1 MDSALVAGS
10 AREWGRRAPRRGA
23 SAESLG
29 LSHTTLTGVESWV
42 SEATPATG
50 SIPQAE
56 CWLSGPVPCDGSPAS
71 HLNLVENT
79 AKPAGSEGI
88 LGLSH
93 PEPHCRAA
101 ADCFANGIHSNG
113 PTDSRHRKP
122 WSVAGDSRKQ

>member
-56 CWLSGPVPCDGSPAS
+56 CWLSGPVPSDGPPANHLTSVAYTRRVDVLTATFSRLTAAQHLRVS
-71 HLNLVENT
+71 HL
-79 AKPAGSEGI
+79 S
-88 LGLSH
+88 
-93 PEPHCRAA
+93 
-101 ADCFANGIHSNG
+101 
-113 PTDSRHRKP
+113 
-122 WSVAGDSRKQ
+122 

>member
-1 MDSALVAGS
+1 MDSAPVGES
-10 AREWGRRAPRRGA
+10 VRGWGRRAPRRGA

-71 HLNLVENT
+71 HLTIYGTLSGRLATDRSASALVRPVLT
-79 AKPAGSEGI
+79 
-88 LGLSH
+88 
-93 PEPHCRAA
+93 
-101 ADCFANGIHSNG
+101 NG
-113 PTDSRHRKP
+113 
-122 WSVAGDSRKQ
+122 